1 MRDESGNDRYH
12 LQRMTFGTAGSVT
25 RIDDRD
31 GKGSVWLNGQ
41 LVRGEDLRIVSDTVR
56 QTADGG
62 YTLTKAGNTLYV
74 TMGGQKGHVEIL
86 HWQDGDLGIS
96 FQGGETPPEPPKPVN
111 HEPVLSSPLADAA
124 GKAGED
130 FSYVLA
136 AGAFSDPDGDELSY
150 SASLADGSALPSWL
164 SFDAASR
171 TFSGRPGAAGTWEV
185 KVVASDGE
193 FSVSDVFRLSVAA
206 APVNHEPVLSSPLA
220 DAAGK
225 AGEDFSYVLAA
236 GAFSD
241 PDGDELSYSASLA
254 DGSAL
259 PSWLS
264 FDAASRTFSGRP
276 GAAGTWEVK
285 VVASDGEYSVS
296 DVFRLSVAAA
306 PVNHE
311 PVLST
316 PLADAAGK
324 AGEDFSYVLAA
335 GAFSDP
341 DGDELS
347 YSASLADGSALPS
360 WLSFDAASRTFS
372 GRPGA
377 AGTWEVKVVASDG
390 EFSVSDV
397 FRLSVA
403 AAPVNHEP
411 VLSSPLADAA
421 GKAGEDFSYV
431 LAAGAFSDP
440 DGDELSYSA
449 SLADGSA
456 LPSWLSFDAAS
467 RTFSGRPGAAGTW
480 EVKVVA
486 SDGEYSVSD
495 VFRLSVA
502 AAPVNHEPVLS
513 SPLADAAGKAGED
526 FSYVLAAGAFSDPD
540 GDELSYSASL
550 ADGSALP
557 SWLSFDAASR
567 TFSGRPGAAGTW
579 DVKVV
584 ASDGEYSV
592 SDVFTVT
599 VEAGA
604 AASVIRGTNSS
615 DVLKGTA
622 AGEILFGLAGNDTLD
637 PGGGRDLA
645 QGMAGND
652 NYVFSKGYGHDTLFD
667 NYYEWDGAGSSFAG
681 VDKRYHAGNDTL
693 IMRDLSR
700 EQVVMRLSGDDLE
713 IGIKEEGKA
722 FSGLSDVLTIK
733 NWRNPNNRIETIRF
747 TDGDITAQNLTG
759 YLTFGDEGQNFTWT
773 ESAADLSLGSGN
785 DTITTGNY
793 GDTVIT
799 GSGANKVFTSGGNDS
814 IHVSAGASGSIVQ
827 GGVGNDSYSYGRAGG
842 RVSLFDNYSE
852 WDGAESSFAGVD
864 KRYHAGNDTLIM
876 RDLSREQ
883 VVMRLSGD
891 DLEIGIKEEGKAFSG
906 LSDVLTIKNWKN
918 ANNRIE
924 TIQFTD
930 ARVTIANLSLE
941 TSDMGDSLSWT
952 DSAVRVTGGSGNDTI
967 TTGNYG
973 DTVITGSG
981 ANKVFTAGGNDSI
994 HVSAGA
1000 SGSIVQ
1006 GGVGNDSY
1014 SYGRAGG
1021 RVSLFDNYSEWDGAE
1036 SSFAGVD
1043 KRYHAGNDTLIMRD
1057 LSREQVVMRLS
1068 GDDLEIGIKEEGKAF
1083 SGLSDVLTIKNWKN
1097 ANNRIETI
1105 QFTDA
1110 RVTIANLSLET
1121 SDMGDSL
1128 SWTDSAVRVTGGSGN
1143 DVITTGNYGDTVI
1156 TGSGAN
1162 KVFTSGGND
1171 SIHVSAGASGSIV
1184 QGGVGNDSYSYG
1196 RAGGRVSLFDNY
1208 SEWDG
1213 AESSFAGVDKR
1224 YHAGNDTLIMRDLSR
1239 EQVVMR
1245 LSGDDLE
1252 IGIKEEGKAFSGL
1265 SDVLTIKNWRNA
1277 NNRIETIRFTDGDIT
1292 AQNLTGYLTF
1302 GDEGQNFTWTESA
1315 ADLSL
1320 GSGNDVI
1327 TTGNY
1332 GDTVITGSGANKVF
1346 TAGGNDSIHVSAG
1359 ASGSIVQG
1367 GAGND
1372 SYSYGRAGG
1381 RVSLFDNYSE
1391 WDGAESS
1398 FAGVDKRYHAGND
1411 TLIMRDLSREQVVMR
1426 LSGDDLE
1433 IGIKE
1438 EGKAFSGLSD
1448 VLTIK
1453 NWRNPNNRIETIR
1466 FTDGDITAQNLTG
1479 YLTFGDEGQNF
1490 TWTES
1495 AADLSLGSG
1504 NDTITTGN
1512 YGDTVITGSGANKV
1526 FTAGGNDS
1534 IHVSAGASG
1543 SIVQGGAGNDSYS
1556 YGRAGGRVS
1565 LFDNYSEWDGA
1576 ESSFAGVDKR
1586 YHAGN
1591 DTLIMRD
1598 LSREQVVMR
1607 FSEDDLEIGIKEEGK
1622 AFSGLSDV
1630 LTIKNWKNPNNRI
1643 ETIQFTDARVTIANL
1658 SLETSDMGD
1667 SLSWTDSAVRVTGG
1681 SGNDTITTGNYGDT
1695 VITGSGANKVF
1706 TAGGNDSI
1714 HVSAGAS
1721 GSIVQGGAGN
1731 DSYSYGRAGGR
1742 VSLFDNY
1749 SEWDGAESS
1758 FAGVDKRYHAGNDTL
1773 IMRDLSREQVVM
1785 RLSEGDLEIGIKEEG
1800 KAFSGLSDVLTIK
1813 NWRNPNNRI
1822 ETIQFTDGD
1831 ITAQNLSQ
1839 YLSSDGKALNLS
1851 GARDASGSG
1860 ADAGRAAMLSTDR
1873 KAPFVL
1879 AEAAEPL
1886 KGLQGL
1892 GDSGPKGARL
1902 CLDSPEAGGS
1912 GDAQKAPLH
1921 LSGSVFTA
1929 LSEAGPPADSLF
1941 VANATGSALD
1951 DRDCILYNTTAGAL
1965 RHGLDAA
1972 NAGAAI
1978 QLSGADEREKP
1989 RVNEL
1994 FAVC

>member
-1 MRDESGNDRYH
+1 MLANESQTIKRDAAWDYV
-12 LQRMTFGTAGSVT
+12 LGT
-25 RIDDRD
+25 
-31 GKGSVWLNGQ
+31 
-41 LVRGEDLRIVSDTVR
+41 VSDP
-56 QTADGG
+56 
-62 YTLTKAGNTLYV
+62 
-74 TMGGQKGHVEIL
+74 
-86 HWQDGDLGIS
+86 DGDAVTCQAALLMDDGSTTALPAWLAFDQARLALTGTPGRGDMGNLQIQVTATDSKGARTSGI
-96 FQGGETPPEPPKPVN
+96 FALTVTEN
-111 HEPVLSSPLADAA
+111 HEPVLSTPLADAA

-785 DTITTGNY
+785 DVITTGNY

-1277 NNRIETIRFTDGDIT
+1277 NNRIETI
-1292 AQNLTGYLTF
+1292 
-1302 GDEGQNFTWTESA
+1302 
-1315 ADLSL
+1315 
-1320 GSGNDVI
+1320 
-1327 TTGNY
+1327 
-1332 GDTVITGSGANKVF
+1332 
-1346 TAGGNDSIHVSAG
+1346 
-1359 ASGSIVQG
+1359 
-1367 GAGND
+1367 
-1372 SYSYGRAGG
+1372 
-1381 RVSLFDNYSE
+1381 
-1391 WDGAESS
+1391 
-1398 FAGVDKRYHAGND
+1398 
-1411 TLIMRDLSREQVVMR
+1411 
-1426 LSGDDLE
+1426 
-1433 IGIKE
+1433 
-1438 EGKAFSGLSD
+1438 
-1448 VLTIK
+1448 
-1453 NWRNPNNRIETIR
+1453 
-1466 FTDGDITAQNLTG
+1466 
-1479 YLTFGDEGQNF
+1479 
-1490 TWTES
+1490 
-1495 AADLSLGSG
+1495 
-1504 NDTITTGN
+1504 
-1512 YGDTVITGSGANKV
+1512 
-1526 FTAGGNDS
+1526 
-1534 IHVSAGASG
+1534 
-1543 SIVQGGAGNDSYS
+1543 
-1556 YGRAGGRVS
+1556 
-1565 LFDNYSEWDGA
+1565 
-1576 ESSFAGVDKR
+1576 
-1586 YHAGN
+1586 
-1591 DTLIMRD
+1591 
-1598 LSREQVVMR
+1598 
-1607 FSEDDLEIGIKEEGK
+1607 
-1622 AFSGLSDV
+1622 
-1630 LTIKNWKNPNNRI
+1630 
-1643 ETIQFTDARVTIANL
+1643 QFTDARVTIANL

-1785 RLSEGDLEIGIKEEG
+1785 RLSGDDLEIGIKEEG
-1800 KAFSGLSDVLTIK
+1800 KAFSRLSDVLTIK
-1813 NWRNPNNRI
+1813 NWKNPNNRI
-1822 ETIQFTDGD
+1822 ETIRFTDGD

-1892 GDSGPKGARL
+1892 GESGPEGARL
-1902 CLDSPEAGGS
+1902 CLDSPEAEGP

-1929 LSEAGPPADSLF
+1929 LSKAGPPADSLF

-1978 QLSGADEREKP
+1978 QLSGADERENP